1 VTVTSLRLGPWQLCC
16 ALVLSMASIALAAA
30 PANDIDPVTGKPI
43 YNKKVA
49 PAAASAASGKT
60 PAKGH
65 ASGSANAQ
73 AKAPAKTAQS
83 NAHPAKT
90 LAASKNPPAA
100 ARAGARVPSR
110 SGPAGRAEPRSTAA
124 RHGAEDHAGK
134 GNVAADSET
143 VDPEQAQALRE
154 ENASQRQ
161 QLKARLDEL
170 RQEISAG
177 EATRSEAADALA
189 SSEQAIS
196 DANRRLHELSL
207 QQISAQ
213 ADLGSINQKK
223 ASASKTIAAQQAAL
237 AKLLHDQY
245 LGGGEDPFKLL
256 FSGDNPN
263 RIARDFEYLGYVS
276 RAQAAMLADLQQSIA
291 NLDDLSQQA
300 IKRSAE
306 LDAIGSEVTVQR
318 GQLLADQDNR
328 KATLAAISEK
338 LQSQRAEAGN
348 LERDDARLAKV
359 VDELSKLIERQAKER
374 AERQRLAQLARDK
387 ERARLEAQKLAEQQ
401 EAQRAADAQARLAE
415 SGKSTL
421 HPNPAN
427 PPPVA
432 IASTAPDH
440 IDNLA
445 PPRIQDEGKNVA
457 LGDFEGHFARMK
469 GSLRL
474 PAKGELLSRF
484 GATRSGGGPSWKGL
498 FIQTPSGAEVHAV
511 APGRVVFAEWL
522 RGFGNLL
529 IIDHGDQYL
538 SVYGNNESLLKQP
551 GDVVQT
557 GDLVATAGN
566 SGGNPETGLYFEL
579 RYQGKPFDPIGWT
592 TGH

>member
-1 VTVTSLRLGPWQLCC
+1 M
-16 ALVLSMASIALAAA
+16 ALQAA
-30 PANDIDPVTGKPI
+30 PANGIDPATGKPI
-43 YNKKVA
+43 QRKVA
-49 PAAASAASGKT
+49 STAAAG
-60 PAKGH
+60 
-65 ASGSANAQ
+65 
-73 AKAPAKTAQS
+73 KAPAKA
-83 NAHPAKT
+83 PGKT
-90 LAASKNPPAA
+90 SVKSP
-100 ARAGARVPSR
+100 ARA
-110 SGPAGRAEPRSTAA
+110 PAGSVHGGKAAPVSKHTPDKTPPVAKVGAANPRSPRRTPVTRSSAD
-124 RHGAEDHAGK
+124 DHAGK
-134 GNVAADSET
+134 GAASSDGEP

-177 EATRSEAADALA
+177 EATRSEAADALS

-196 DANRRLHELSL
+196 DANRRLHDLA
-207 QQISAQ
+207 QQQSAAQ
-213 ADLGSINQKK
+213 ADLGGINSKK
-223 ASASKTIAAQQAAL
+223 GNATKTIAAQQAEL
-237 AKLLHDQY
+237 SKLLHDQY

-276 RAQAAMLADLQQSIA
+276 RAQAAMLAELQQSIA

-300 IKRSAE
+300 TKRSSE
-306 LDAIGSEVTVQR
+306 LEAIGTEATVQR
-318 GQLLADQDNR
+318 SQLLADQENR
-328 KATLAAISEK
+328 RATLAAISEK

-401 EAQRAADAQARLAE
+401 EAQRNAEAQAKNAE
-415 SGKSTL
+415 SGRATP
-421 HPNPAN
+421 HPTPAN
-427 PPPVA
+427 PPPPL
-432 IASTAPDH
+432 IASTASDH
-440 IDNLA
+440 IDNVS
-445 PPRIQDEGKNVA
+445 PPRVEEQSKNIP
-457 LGDFEGHFARMK
+457 LGDFDGHFARMK

-474 PAKGELLSRF
+474 PAKGELLAHF
-484 GATRSGGGPSWKGL
+484 GASRTGGGPAWKGL

-579 RYQGKPFDPIGWT
+579 RYQGKPFDPLSWSSGR
-592 TGH
+592 